1 LKCYFPTY
9 KRRRWTSLTSNS
21 SDEFID
27 FKECPI
33 MSSDPE
39 KNKQSLMLS
48 SAVCDV
54 VPPTAG
60 MQLVTFGAGPSHCSW
75 CCPLQL
81 GSPRGHWSGGTTE
94 SLWPRELWLGS
105 QDSDAEAEV
114 PGRPAGDPAGEP
126 PCQWQRHRQ
135 DWQQWRVQRKHR
147 WQRPTPHTGLGRRSM
162 ARKAL
167 RFCDSFCAE
176 ERL

>member
-1 LKCYFPTY
+1 MIVYLQRFESSIEAIALQISSSRSYQCCTFDTLLLCCVAGLKCYFPTY

-27 FKECPI
+27 FKECI

-60 MQLVTFGAGPSHCSW
+60 MQLVTFGAGPSHCS
-75 CCPLQL
+75 
-81 GSPRGHWSGGTTE
+81 
-94 SLWPRELWLGS
+94 
-105 QDSDAEAEV
+105 
-114 PGRPAGDPAGEP
+114 
-126 PCQWQRHRQ
+126 
-135 DWQQWRVQRKHR
+135 
-147 WQRPTPHTGLGRRSM
+147 
-162 ARKAL
+162 
-167 RFCDSFCAE
+167 
-176 ERL
+176 

>member
-1 LKCYFPTY
+1 MKLKGLKCYFPTY

-27 FKECPI
+27 FKEECI

-60 MQLVTFGAGPSHCSW
+60 MQLVTFGAGPSHCS
-75 CCPLQL
+75 
-81 GSPRGHWSGGTTE
+81 
-94 SLWPRELWLGS
+94 
-105 QDSDAEAEV
+105 
-114 PGRPAGDPAGEP
+114 
-126 PCQWQRHRQ
+126 
-135 DWQQWRVQRKHR
+135 
-147 WQRPTPHTGLGRRSM
+147 
-162 ARKAL
+162 
-167 RFCDSFCAE
+167 
-176 ERL
+176 